1 MLSRIS
7 LIEMDSV
14 VSPEPS
20 RVREMFLARLEI
32 AIEIGFEIERHFA
45 KDFTTPISIS
55 ISIAI
60 PIK

>member
-1 MLSRIS
+1 MPILSS
-7 LIEMDSV
+7 FTLIERDAV

-55 ISIAI
+55 IAI

>member
-1 MLSRIS
+1 M
-7 LIEMDSV
+7 IERDSV

-55 ISIAI
+55 IAI